1 MNKLMNGDVL
11 VAESES
17 PIVWDE
23 QQQAYLVGST
33 YYCGSHFTVI
43 SSVEVISIRQACQAL
58 EQVGKLDELEAAIAQ
73 APRWV
78 QIDWSKCTEVRRDW
92 PAIPLMQPALGMT
105 DLEID
110 NLFVL
115 ANTL

>member
-1 MNKLMNGDVL
+1 MNKLMNGSVV
-11 VAESES
+11 VAESPD

-23 QQQAYLVGST
+23 QQQAYLVGSA
-33 YYCGSHFTVI
+33 YYVGQHFTVVNVPI
-43 SSVEVISIRQACQAL
+43 SVSIRQACRAL

-78 QIDWSKCTEVRRDW
+78 QIDWAKCTEVRRDW

-105 DLEID
+105 DAEID
-110 NLFVL
+110 ALFVL
-115 ANTL
+115 AGSL